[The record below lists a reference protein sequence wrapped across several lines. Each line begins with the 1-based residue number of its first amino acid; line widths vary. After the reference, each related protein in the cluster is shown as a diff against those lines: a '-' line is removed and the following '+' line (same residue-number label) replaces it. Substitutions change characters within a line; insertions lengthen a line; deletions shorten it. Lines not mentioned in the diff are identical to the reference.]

1 MRLAGNSK
9 TVRMDSSTKK
19 PYREVNDLWAEISRL
34 KGRKLVF
41 YSETIRNPVDS
52 ARGDNIISVA
62 VEDGENLKSFHGFE
76 RLLEIMLE
84 NNIGREDYVIPVG
97 GGSVTDAV
105 GFAASVFK
113 RGVKTINVPTTLLG
127 MVDAAVGGK
136 TGINFRNT
144 KNLVGTFYFP
154 EEIWINGDF
163 LYTLPEREYRSGIA
177 EMLKYGFIMDRDLL
191 KLMLDNSSKIAGRKR
206 SVLMSAVKRCI
217 EDKMTVVNND
227 PLEKKNIR
235 NILNYGHTIGHSLE
249 AASGF
254 AITHGEAISVGMIM
268 ENRFGVELMG
278 IPPEGSAGTEDVLR
292 SFNLPVSHK
301 DLKQHPDISIL
312 KNALVRDKKSRQG
325 KILMPFIR
333 EAGKAEVKSVPVEM
347 LEEFLDREF
356 A

>member
-9 TVRMDSSTKK
+9 TVLVDSSTKK

-34 KGRKLVF
+34 KGRRLVF
-41 YSETIRNPVDS
+41 YSETIRNPVDF

-62 VEDGENLKSFHGFE
+62 VEDGENLKSLHGFE

-136 TGINFRNT
+136 TAINFRNT

-191 KLMLDNSSKIAGRKR
+191 DLMLNNSSKIAGRER
-206 SVLMSAVKRCI
+206 P
-217 EDKMTVVNND
+217 E
-227 PLEKKNIR
+227 
-235 NILNYGHTIGHSLE
+235 NILSSCTSLWRNTHELHSKPVCHNH
-249 AASGF
+249 SHGDGF
-254 AITHGEAISVGMIM
+254 
-268 ENRFGVELMG
+268 
-278 IPPEGSAGTEDVLR
+278 P
-292 SFNLPVSHK
+292 
-301 DLKQHPDISIL
+301 
-312 KNALVRDKKSRQG
+312 VRDGES
-325 KILMPFIR
+325 
-333 EAGKAEVKSVPVEM
+333 
-347 LEEFLDREF
+347 
-356 A
+356 